1 VHRGG
6 DVKDLAACDRPRE
19 KLTRA
24 GASALGD
31 NELLAVILGQGGAA
45 RSALQVANAVL
56 ASAGGLVGLTRADL
70 VQLRQVRGVGS
81 AKAAQVLAAIELG
94 RRTLFTRL
102 PDRVRFASPRE
113 LAAYL
118 LPQFGARNVEQSG
131 VVLLDA
137 RRGLIRTTLL
147 SIGTADASVLHPRDV
162 FREAVLAGAAAVV
175 VFHNHPTG
183 DPSPSEAD
191 GALTDRLVAAAAL
204 MAVELLDHIILA
216 DSRYYSFR
224 EAGHLFSAGGR
235 R

>member
-1 VHRGG
+1 
-6 DVKDLAACDRPRE
+6 VKDLAACDRPRE

-31 NELLAVILGQGGAA
+31 NELLAVILGQGAAA

-56 ASAGGLVGLTRADL
+56 ANVGGLVGLTRADP

-191 GALTDRLVAAAAL
+191 GAVTDRLAAAAAL

-224 EAGHLFSAGGR
+224 EAGHLLSAGGR